1 MFKRIREKLA
11 NKETAVRGIKR
22 LREIFLY
29 SDSEPNEVLIAICH
43 LVALPASLIIEYDRP
58 HYEFI
63 LVALFS
69 GGFQLW
75 AVAWNGTLKMRLL
88 AVQLAT
94 IIAICTI
101 INLSASGLMCGS
113 RLGWVVIGFF
123 AVWNTIR
130 VFMEKLTTENG

>member
-1 MFKRIREKLA
+1 MGNREA
-11 NKETAVRGIKR
+11 AVRGFKR
-22 LREIFLY
+22 LKEIFLY
-29 SDSEPNEVLIAICH
+29 SDSEPNEVLIAFCH
-43 LVALPASLIIEYDRP
+43 LIVLPASLIIEYQKP
-58 HYEFI
+58 YYEFI

-75 AVAWNGTLKMRLL
+75 SVAWNGTLRMRLL

-101 INLSASGLMCGS
+101 INLSINGLMCGS
-113 RLGWVVIGFF
+113 RLGWMIIGFF

-130 VFMEKLTTENG
+130 VFTEKLTTENG